1 MDIGFGIDGGGTR
14 SRLVLFEPG
23 SLKVLHRGEGGPTN
37 PHSAGMA
44 GAQDNLRQ
52 LLEEGCQALQIT
64 LKDLACG
71 CLGSAGLGRPLEQAV
86 FLDFLQGLTKAPLH
100 VCSDGEIL
108 LVGSTGSLS
117 GYCLIAGTGSFALGR
132 DRAGQVVRAGGLGHM
147 LGDEGSA
154 SWMGWQAMRRA
165 LRSLEQRDLAT
176 GMLPDLLAHYRLQ
189 APEEAIPLFHQ
200 GFDKA
205 RVAASAPL
213 VLAAAAAGD
222 ALAQDILAQA
232 ARALFQLIESVVR
245 QQPQEALHIALAG
258 GLLERD
264 NLLQKGL
271 LQQIAEAYPAARTA
285 VAQPQDAVK
294 GACMLADALVNQT
307 G

>member
-37 PHSAGMA
+37 PHSTGMA

-52 LLEEGCQALQIT
+52 LLQAGCQALQIT
-64 LKDLACG
+64 LADLACG

-86 FLDFLQGLTKAPLH
+86 FFSFLQELTKAPLH

-132 DRAGQVVRAGGLGHM
+132 DRAGLVVRAGGLGHM

-213 VLAAAAAGD
+213 VLAAAKAGD

-232 ARALFQLIESVVR
+232 AKELFAQIQSVAAR
-245 QQPQEALHIALAG
+245 LPLEEMHIALAG

-264 NLLQKGL
+264 SMMRAALIKQL
-271 LQQIAEAYPAARTA
+271 AARYPLTRISIA
-285 VAQPQDAVK
+285 GPGDAVM
-294 GACMLADALVNQT
+294 GACILANGLVKRC

>member
-1 MDIGFGIDGGGTR
+1 MNIGFGIDGGGTR

-23 SLKVLHRGEGGPTN
+23 SLRVLHREEGGPTN

-52 LLEEGCQALQIT
+52 LLLAGCQALKIT
-64 LKDLACG
+64 LADLACG

-132 DRAGQVVRAGGLGHM
+132 NQAGQVVRAGGLGHM

-154 SWMGWQAMRRA
+154 SWIGWQAMRRA
-165 LRSLEQRDLAT
+165 LASLEHRDMETRMMPA
-176 GMLPDLLAHYRLQ
+176 LLAHYGLS
-189 APEEAIPLFHQ
+189 APEDSIPLFHQ
-200 GFDKA
+200 HFDKA
-205 RVAASAPL
+205 QVAASSPL
-213 VLAAAAAGD
+213 VLAAAAEND
-222 ALAQDILAQA
+222 PLALDILAQA
-232 ARALFQLIESVVR
+232 ARALFQLIKSVVR

-264 NLLQKGL
+264 NLLQKAL

-285 VAQPQDAVK
+285 VAQPQDAMK